1 MTLFL
6 VFVRFLWFLINFH
19 DIGFLYFDDISWFSY
34 NIFNLNDVGI
44 FRLLISWF
52 GIETMCLKCVKSHI
66 TGSANLQLQGALAVN
81 GWEKIGSGGS

>member
-44 FRLLISWF
+44 FRLLIS
-52 GIETMCLKCVKSHI
+52 
-66 TGSANLQLQGALAVN
+66 
-81 GWEKIGSGGS
+81 